1 MVVDNVKTDIES
13 MEKVD
18 VNKVCQAVSSITE
31 MEVVSNAYLLT
42 LLFIKENVQLLAA
55 LNMEKMDVKVVT
67 HLLVLS
73 FKIIDARFLIVFISQ
88 EMDVQHA
95 ATI

>member
-1 MVVDNVKTDIES
+1 MVVDSVKMDIEL

-31 MEVVSNAYLLT
+31 MEVANNAYLLIF
-42 LLFIKENVQLLAA
+42 LRIKESVQLLDV
-55 LNMEKMDVKVVT
+55 LNMVKMDAKVVT

-73 FKIIDARFLIVFISQ
+73 
-88 EMDVQHA
+88 
-95 ATI
+95 

>member
-1 MVVDNVKTDIES
+1 MDSVKMDIEL

-31 MEVVSNAYLLT
+31 MEVVNNAYLLT

-67 HLLVLS
+67 HLLVSS
-73 FKIIDARFLIVFISQ
+73 FKTTDARFLTVFISQ
-88 EMDVQHA
+88 ETDVQHA
-95 ATI
+95 TTT